1 MPTLALNDLE
11 RRTLANLSIPRTVP
25 DLSQVLLVDQYT
37 PYGPAVEEEEVKA
50 GRALDGQ
57 GQDLQRLLEDLSK
70 HEWCV
75 NLGSYEDSSK
85 LMAKVADGFKGSI
98 PFEEDERARN
108 FERRRAGDAAWRING
123 DVWMLTTEGL
133 EKLREPVGAVTRLTV
148 SQVEEVL
155 RKHAAA
161 VKELPVKGSIFDEDG
176 GFIDPKIAAKESLT
190 SGVPDPDNPG
200 RPTATLLPEEYAHW
214 AKLVSE
220 DCEAAW
226 GVKPQQ
232 PLAGGAGY
240 FDATEDLIQ
249 AADAGGTAYGET
261 SPTFFALTILAFTDV
276 DTGTTA
282 DNGSHIPTYT
292 GYARKSTT
300 TADLGTSANGTR
312 TNANAIIWAAC
323 TAGTSTILGAG
334 RMVAATVGRA
344 IRYLTVASTTISA
357 TQTPAQF
364 AAGALT
370 DTLD

>member
-1 MPTLALNDLE
+1 MPVSALTDLE
-11 RRTLANLSIPRTVP
+11 RRTLANLSIPRTVA
-25 DLSQVLLVDQYT
+25 DLSQELLIDQYT
-37 PYGPAVEEEEVKA
+37 PYGPNVDEAEVKA

-57 GQDLQRLLEDLSK
+57 GQDLHRLLEDLAGVGLA
-70 HEWCV
+70 V
-75 NLGSYEDSSK
+75 NLGSYPDASK
-85 LMAKVADGFKGSI
+85 LMAKVVDGFKGSV

-108 FERRRAGDAAWRING
+108 FEARRTGDRAWRISG
-123 DVWMLTTEGL
+123 DVWMLTTDGL
-133 EKLREPVGAVTRLTV
+133 EKLREPVGSLYRMTV
-148 SQVEEVL
+148 SEVEAVL
-155 RKHAAA
+155 AKHAAA
-161 VKELPVKGSIFDEDG
+161 VKELPVQGSIFDEDG
-176 GFIDPKIAAKESLT
+176 GVLDERIARKEGLAG
-190 SGVPDPDNPG
+190 GVRDPDGN
-200 RPTATLLPEEYAHW
+200 PTATLLPEEFAHW
-214 AKLVSE
+214 AKLVSD

-226 GVKPQQ
+226 GVRPQQ

-261 SPTFFALTILAFTDV
+261 SPTFFALSILAFTDV

-300 TADLGTSANGTR
+300 TADLGTSTNGSR
-312 TNANAIIWAAC
+312 ANANAIIWAAA
-323 TAGTSTILGAG
+323 TAGTSTILAAA
-334 RMVAATVGRA
+334 RCVAATVGRA

-364 AAGALT
+364 AAGQLT